1 METVTSGRGGTCVS
15 DGSPGRPNGWTPRV
29 LWSVRAKI
37 LMFAALAL
45 ILTSVAFT
53 LLALRQ
59 LDERAVAEARLVA
72 ARADALMERLLQQQ
86 FTRLHALG
94 TLVGDLPGAREA
106 VAAGDGATLAHLF
119 ETFWADLNLHQGVD
133 HVAFHGADGRVLQTW
148 GSAEGEPRG
157 EVLARAAL
165 RAEAPT
171 HALRCAGVCQVV
183 AALPLMRE
191 GRDIGALVLAAG
203 LQDLLIDF
211 RRLSGAELAV
221 IGLRHGDGSWPAI
234 LTVSGGADYEAI
246 ARAWLVQ
253 DARAP
258 SGELR
263 HDRRYFRL
271 HALATPAGWDL
282 PVRLLMIRDAT
293 TELRESAA
301 AVRSS
306 LLLGGLVLVTALTML
321 FMLLRP
327 TMNRLRQAMSALP
340 LLGEGR
346 YAEARHAVQG
356 GRRATRYA
364 DEVDGLGELTH
375 ALADTLERLQ
385 TEAREHAAK
394 LQAQAAQ
401 LEHERDF
408 VTGLLDTAPVLI
420 LTHGDDGRIRLANAQ
435 AVQVSGREANE
446 LIGARFESLFFDGN
460 AAQLD
465 SDWRERLGTGEIA
478 HGEGACLRPDG
489 ERRELLWFHSRLD
502 ESDGVTLSVG
512 LDVTVYRRAQQ
523 DLLLLTEHDGVTGLY
538 NRRAYKRE
546 LDTLLG
552 CGAQGVML
560 VCDIDEFKSVNES
573 GGHEAGDHVLRE
585 FARIVEA
592 LEPAP
597 ALAARLGGD
606 DFAMAYP
613 GLTVADA
620 IVLTRALNQAMVRL
634 GVDESDAGLR
644 GRLSASVGLVSFPEH
659 GADADSLLANAEI
672 ALAQARAK
680 GHGSWHLYSADDPY
694 HEVVGRRAFW
704 RAEIERALEQQRFT
718 LHFQPIRHIASG
730 EVRHYEAL
738 LRLRNVDGKLVP
750 PGLFI
755 DVAEGTGLIRRIDQ
769 WVIDHV
775 VRFAAGLPAHIR
787 VALNLSSRSFDDDV
801 AFETMQAA
809 LSRHGLA
816 GDRLLL
822 EITETAALANFS
834 SALRIMA
841 RFRGLGC
848 AFGLDDFGVG
858 YSSFQ
863 YLKELPVDFVK
874 IDGSFIKGLTVNAD
888 DVVFV
893 RALNEAVKGYGKATV
908 AEFVE
913 DEATLDILRSI
924 GVDYAQGYLIGRPG
938 EMNPDGASAAR
949 G

>member
-1 METVTSGRGGTCVS
+1 MEIATSVRSATAAADPAHETPA
-15 DGSPGRPNGWTPRV
+15 DGTPRT
-29 LWSVRAKI
+29 LWSVRTKI

-45 ILTSVAFT
+45 VVASVAFT

-59 LDERAVAEARLVA
+59 LDERATVNARLAA

-86 FTRLHALG
+86 FSRLHALG
-94 TLVGDLPGAREA
+94 TLAGDLPGVRAA
-106 VAAGDGATLAHLF
+106 VAAGDGVALARLV
-119 ETFWADLNLHQGVD
+119 EPLWADLNLHQGVE
-133 HVAFHGADGRVLQTW
+133 HAAFHGADGRLLQGW
-148 GSAEGEPRG
+148 GDDEGEPHG
-157 EVLARAAL
+157 GDLARAAL

-171 HALRCAGVCQVV
+171 HALRCAVTCQV
-183 AALPLMRE
+183 AAAVPLMRE
-191 GRDIGALVLAAG
+191 GQDIGALVLAAG
-203 LQDLLIDF
+203 LQDLVIDF
-211 RRLSGAELAV
+211 RRLSGTELAV
-221 IGLRHGDGSWPAI
+221 IAPKRADGAATAAI
-234 LTVSGGADYEAI
+234 AVSGGDEYAAVVQ
-246 ARAWLVQ
+246 AWLTMETGAQ
-253 DARAP
+253 P
-258 SGELR
+258 PGELR
-263 HDRRYFRL
+263 RGERYYRL
-271 HALATPAGWDL
+271 HALALPAGWEL
-282 PVRLLMIRDAT
+282 PVRLLTIRDAT
-293 TELRESAA
+293 AELRESAA

-306 LLLGGLVLVTALTML
+306 LALAGLVLVTALTML
-321 FMLLRP
+321 FLLLRP
-327 TMNRLRQAMSALP
+327 TMNRLRRAMSALP

-346 YAEARHAVQG
+346 YTEARRVVQG
-356 GRRATRYA
+356 ARRATRYA

-375 ALADTLERLQ
+375 ALAHTLERLQ
-385 TEAREHAAK
+385 VEAREHAAR
-394 LQAQAAQ
+394 LRAQAVQ

-408 VTGLLDTAPVLI
+408 VAGLLDTAPVLI
-420 LTHGDDGRIRLANAQ
+420 LTHGGDGRIRLANAQ
-435 AVQVSGREANE
+435 AVRVSGRAADE
-446 LIGARFESLFFDGN
+446 LIGATFDLLFPQASLPPGDPVW
-460 AAQLD
+460 D
-465 SDWRERLGTGEIA
+465 SRRSPGDIA

-502 ESDGVTLSVG
+502 EGTDDDITLSVG
-512 LDVTVYRRAQQ
+512 LDVTAYRRAQQ
-523 DLLLLTEHDGVTGLY
+523 DLVLLTEHDGVTGLL
-538 NRRAYKRE
+538 NRRACKRE
-546 LDTLLG
+546 LDTLLA

-573 GGHEAGDHVLRE
+573 GGHEAGDQVLRE
-585 FARIVEA
+585 FASIIHT
-592 LEPAP
+592 LQPAP

-606 DFAMAYP
+606 DFAMVYP
-613 GLTVADA
+613 GLSVADA

-634 GVDESDAGLR
+634 GAGEGEAGLR

-704 RAEIERALEQQRFT
+704 RAEIESALEWQRFT
-718 LHFQPIRHIASG
+718 LHFQPIRHIDSG
-730 EVRHYEAL
+730 EIRHYEAL
-738 LRLRNVDGKLVP
+738 LRLRNADGKLVP

-769 WVIDHV
+769 WVIENV
-775 VRFAAGLPAHIR
+775 VRVTATLPTHIR

-809 LSRHGLA
+809 LARHGLP
-816 GDRLLL
+816 GNRLLL

-874 IDGSFIKGLTVNAD
+874 IDGSFIKGLTTNPD

-893 RALNEAVKGYGKATV
+893 RALNQAVKGYGKATV

-913 DEATLDILRSI
+913 DEATLDILRGI

-938 EMNPDGASAAR
+938 EAIGE
-949 G
+949 GG

>member
-1 METVTSGRGGTCVS
+1 MGTLTSGQRGVMAADLSS
-15 DGSPGRPNGWTPRV
+15 DEPGGETPRV

-37 LMFAALAL
+37 LTFAALAL
-45 ILTSVAFT
+45 ILASVAFT

-59 LDERAVAEARLVA
+59 LDQRATAEARLVA
-72 ARADALMERLLQQQ
+72 ARADALVERLLQQQ

-94 TLVGDLPGAREA
+94 TLVGDLPGARAA
-106 VAAGDGATLAHLF
+106 VAAGDGAALAQLF

-133 HVAFHGADGRVLQTW
+133 HVAFHAADGRTLRAW
-148 GSAEGEPRG
+148 GMAEGEPRG
-157 EVLARAAL
+157 EILGRAAL

-171 HALRCAGVCQVV
+171 HALRCADACQVV

-203 LQDLLIDF
+203 LQDLVIDF

-221 IGLRHGDGSWPAI
+221 IASKHGDGARAGTLS
-234 LTVSGGADYEAI
+234 VSGGAEYEAVVQ
-246 ARAWLVQ
+246 AWLAR
-253 DARAP
+253 DAHAP
-258 SGELR
+258 SSELR
-263 HDRRYFRL
+263 HGSRYFRL
-271 HALATPAGWDL
+271 HALATPAGWEL
-282 PVRLLMIRDAT
+282 PVGLLMIRDAT
-293 TELRESAA
+293 AELRQSAA

-306 LLLGGLVLVTALTML
+306 LILAGLVLVTALTLL

-327 TMNRLRQAMSALP
+327 TMNRLYRAMSALP

-346 YAEARHAVQG
+346 YAEARRLVQG
-356 GRRATRYA
+356 GRRTTRYA

-385 TEAREHAAK
+385 AEAREHADR
-394 LQAQAAQ
+394 LHAQAIQ

-446 LIGARFESLFFDGN
+446 LIGARFESLF
-460 AAQLD
+460 LD
-465 SDWRERLGTGEIA
+465 TDPSRLDAGWRERLGAGEMA

-489 ERRELLWFHSRLD
+489 ERRELLWFHSRLG
-502 ESDGVTLSVG
+502 EPDGVTLSVG
-512 LDVTVYRRAQQ
+512 LDVTAYRRAQQ
-523 DLLLLTEHDGVTGLY
+523 DLVLLTEHDGVTGLY
-538 NRRAYKRE
+538 NRRSYKRE
-546 LDTLLG
+546 LDTVLWR
-552 CGAQGVML
+552 GAQGVML

-585 FARIVEA
+585 FARIIEA

-634 GVDESDAGLR
+634 GADETEAGLR

-680 GHGSWHLYSADDPY
+680 GHGSWHLYSPDDPY

-704 RAEIERALEQQRFT
+704 RAEIESALERQRFI
-718 LHFQPIRHIASG
+718 LHFQPIQHIASG
-730 EVRHYEAL
+730 EIHHYEAL
-738 LRLRNVDGKLVP
+738 LRLRNVDGKLVS

-755 DVAEGTGLIRRIDQ
+755 DVAEGTGLIRGIDQ

-834 SALRIMA
+834 GTLRIMA
-841 RFRGLGC
+841 RFRALGC

-874 IDGSFIKGLTVNAD
+874 IDGSFIKGLTVNPD

-893 RALNEAVKGYGKATV
+893 RALHDAVKGYGKATV

-913 DEATLDILRSI
+913 DEATLDILRAI

-938 EMNPDGASAAR
+938 ELSPDGR
-949 G
+949 GLVAG